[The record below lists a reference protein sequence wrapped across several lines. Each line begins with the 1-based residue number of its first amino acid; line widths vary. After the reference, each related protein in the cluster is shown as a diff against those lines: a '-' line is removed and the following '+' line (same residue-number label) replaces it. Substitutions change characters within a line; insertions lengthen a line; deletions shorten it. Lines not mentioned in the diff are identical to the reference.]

1 MSNGERR
8 GSGAEKSTGHLARQ
22 RLYLHLVTIALGLA
36 AITAGGV
43 YLLYG
48 HQAGAQSATLP
59 ATKEP
64 AQVAGEQGSFAPL
77 KGRWMRPDGGY
88 VIDIKAI
95 DANGKMVAAYF
106 NPRPINV
113 SRAEASRERA
123 AIKVFVEL
131 RDVNY
136 PGATYTLTYDP
147 EGDQLKGVYYQ
158 PALQQSFAVFFV
170 RLK

>member
-1 MSNGERR
+1 MRR
-8 GSGAEKSTGHLARQ
+8 GEARGGGADKSTGHLARQ
-22 RLYLHLVTIALGLA
+22 RLYLHLVALTLGLA
-36 AITAGGV
+36 AIGAGAV
-43 YLLYG
+43 YLLHG
-48 HQAGAQSATLP
+48 SQARAQSGTPPAAGAQRD
-59 ATKEP
+59 
-64 AQVAGEQGSFAPL
+64 FAPL

-88 VIDIKAI
+88 VIEIKAI

-113 SRAEASRERA
+113 SRAEASREGA
-123 AIKVFVEL
+123 ALRVFVEL

-147 EGDQLKGVYYQ
+147 GGDQLKGVYFQ
-158 PALQQSFAVFFV
+158 PALQQSFDVVFV